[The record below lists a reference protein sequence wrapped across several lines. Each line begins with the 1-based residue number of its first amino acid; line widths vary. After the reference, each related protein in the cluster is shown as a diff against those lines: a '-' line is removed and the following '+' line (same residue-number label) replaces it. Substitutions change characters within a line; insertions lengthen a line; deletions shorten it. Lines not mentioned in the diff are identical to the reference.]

1 MLILYVAVLLFL
13 VIILAIITYRWDPP
27 AKQCP
32 VCDKRKIR
40 ESQSRCT
47 QCILGMISGFQC
59 ATCSANFSL
68 TRITLS
74 TIFIALK
81 VSLGIAIIIL
91 LFFITGPLVVI
102 YMAWIFVLLALAR
115 ERLKLRKATCKECSI

>member
-13 VIILAIITYRWDPP
+13 VIILAIITYQWDPLV
-27 AKQCP
+27 KQCP

-40 ESQSRCT
+40 EGQSQCI

-59 ATCSANFSL
+59 ATCSANFPFS
-68 TRITLS
+68 RITLL

-81 VSLGIAIIIL
+81 VSLGISIIIL

-102 YMAWIFVLLALAR
+102 YMAWIFGLLALAH
-115 ERLKLRKATCKECSI
+115 ERLKLRKATCKKCST